1 MRIAIRNGR
10 IIDPA
15 NGVDREGD
23 LCLADGRVV
32 ACDPSEFTAEREI
45 DARGLVVCPGL
56 VDLHARLREPGHE
69 HKATIASETRAAAAA
84 GITTLC
90 CPPDTDPVVDTPA
103 VAELIHQ
110 RAEQSAH
117 ARVAPIGALTRGL
130 AGEQLSEMR
139 ALKDAGCAAVGNA
152 EHTITNTRVMRHA
165 LEYAASLD
173 LPVMLHSEDPW
184 LAAAGAMHEGVLS
197 ARLGLAGIPGC
208 AEVIA
213 VGRDLVLIE
222 QTGARA
228 HFAHLSTARAAEMV
242 AEARGRGLPVSAD
255 VTAHHLYLTET
266 DVGEFDTLC
275 HVRPP
280 LRTQRDRDGLRAAL
294 TDGVISAISSDHQPH
309 DRDAKLAPFGTS
321 EPGISA
327 LETLLPLTLRL
338 AEEGLLSLP
347 EALACITQRP
357 ARILGLEAGTLAPGV
372 AADVCIF
379 DPKALWTVSETSLV
393 SRGKN
398 TPFLGWEMRGR
409 VAYTL
414 LGGRVVHESA

>member
-10 IIDPA
+10 IVDPA

-23 LCLADGRVV
+23 VFIADGYIISGTQ
-32 ACDPSEFTAEREI
+32 SEFTAERDI
-45 DARGLVVCPGL
+45 DATGQVVCPGL
-56 VDLHARLREPGHE
+56 VDLRARLREPGHE

-90 CPPDTDPVVDTPA
+90 CPPDTIPVIDTPA

-110 RAEQSAH
+110 RAEQSAK
-117 ARVAPIGALTRGL
+117 ARVVPIGALTPGL

-139 ALKDAGCAAVGNA
+139 ALKDAGCPAVSNA
-152 EHTITNTRVMRHA
+152 EHAITNTRVMRHA
-165 LEYAASLD
+165 LEYAASLG

-184 LAAAGAMHEGVLS
+184 LATNGAMHEGVLS

-222 QTGARA
+222 QTGVRA

-242 AEARGRGLPVSAD
+242 AEARARGLPVTAD
-255 VTAHHLYLTET
+255 VTAHHLYLTDT
-266 DVGEFDTLC
+266 DVGEFNTLC

-294 TDGVISAISSDHQPH
+294 ADGVISAISSDHQPH

-338 AEEGLLSLP
+338 ADEGLLTLI
-347 EALACITQRP
+347 EALGCVTHQP
-357 ARILGLEAGTLAPGV
+357 ARILGLEVGSLAPGSH
-372 AADVCIF
+372 ADVCVF
-379 DPKALWTVSETSLV
+379 DPAAIWTVGETSLM

-398 TPFLGWEMRGR
+398 TPFLGWEMRGK
-409 VAYTL
+409 VTYTL
-414 LGGRVVHESA
+414 LGGRVVHQSP